1 MHPVRLNLSAMVQCF
16 SLTIKHHQP
25 VYQPQKSSSE
35 QHVDSSIAGNRS
47 LNYSD
52 PWFSGPAEKLQHCLR
67 PATSWNRGNVPRDKL
82 FTREFCVQK
91 LLSLIQPVRLLV
103 LIRAY
108 QAANNIFL
116 SYQTS
121 TSQAY
126 QPRSQPADRP
136 IDNVKK
142 SNDDKLYDQPI

>member
-1 MHPVRLNLSAMVQCF
+1 MVQCF
-16 SLTIKHHQP
+16 SLTIKQHQP

-82 FTREFCVQK
+82 FFTREFCVQK
-91 LLSLIQPVRLLV
+91 LLSLI
-103 LIRAY
+103 
-108 QAANNIFL
+108 
-116 SYQTS
+116 
-121 TSQAY
+121 
-126 QPRSQPADRP
+126 
-136 IDNVKK
+136 DNVKK
-142 SNDDKLYDQPI
+142 SNNDKLYDKPI